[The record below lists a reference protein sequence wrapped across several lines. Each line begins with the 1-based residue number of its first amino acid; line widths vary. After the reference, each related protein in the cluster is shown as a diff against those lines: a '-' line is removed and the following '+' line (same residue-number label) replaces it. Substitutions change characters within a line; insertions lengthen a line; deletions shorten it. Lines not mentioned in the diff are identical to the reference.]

1 MRRDFNLN
9 FSCYPEVVI
18 ARALPRNNRVNS
30 KDSCTLILES
40 NAFCKGIK
48 RLKQTMRKQNKLLR
62 VITGNQKAE
71 KRNCKSILNFHT
83 LARIH

>member
-1 MRRDFNLN
+1 MQGLYLETRGLIQRT
-9 FSCYPEVVI
+9 
-18 ARALPRNNRVNS
+18 VN
-30 KDSCTLILES
+30 TLILES
-40 NAFCKGIK
+40 NVFPKGIK

-62 VITGNQKAE
+62 VITSNQKAE